1 MGGDFLRAEWI
12 NGKWQNKSVL
22 PLPPLSFFY
31 LPERRRMI
39 CHSLFLLSRLTRH
52 KRALRLSW
60 FFFFFQLSLAQ
71 KKLRTRRSV
80 CNAVSRTPRFQLL
93 PILHTSGYLPGCLSN
108 AAQRCLNTRSGTAV
122 HAPRS
127 NGSAFKLEHQ
137 QKWWRVSCSHPSSIL
152 QGYWATKW
160 RPKGRGKDWPSM

>member
-31 LPERRRMI
+31 LPEHRRMI
-39 CHSLFLLSRLTRH
+39 CHSLFLLSWLTRH
-52 KRALRLSW
+52 KRALRL
-60 FFFFFQLSLAQ
+60 FFFFPALPHT
-71 KKLRTRRSV
+71 KKLCTRCSV
-80 CNAVSRTPRFQLL
+80 CNTVSQTPRFQLL
-93 PILHTSGYLPGCLSN
+93 PILHTSSYLPGCLSN
-108 AAQRCLNTRSGTAV
+108 AAQRRLNTRSSTAV

-127 NGSAFKLEHQ
+127 NGSVFKLEHQ

-160 RPKGRGKDWPSM
+160 RPKVRGKDWPSV